1 MTSNL
6 VNREL
11 GMPIFLLKLLHLT
24 PLLVLQL
31 QNNICIAFYYIVAE
45 VPKEILFKGQR
56 TMRMYQK
63 ALSDGFVNVYRG
75 RIFLI
80 GQDRAGKTSLK
91 KSLLG
96 VPFDPK
102 EESTEGIDP
111 SKCDIDVNR
120 VQNWHVDSKNTILSE
135 VSEQISRSLALEL
148 FPSEASEQIS
158 RSLAVEHFP
167 SSPRIARDGSAL
179 RLNGA
184 SSRQGSREKEMIA
197 SNVFYVKLGKVS
209 ILSQPN
215 PV

>member
-1 MTSNL
+1 M
-6 VNREL
+6 
-11 GMPIFLLKLLHLT
+11 
-24 PLLVLQL
+24 Q
-31 QNNICIAFYYIVAE
+31 
-45 VPKEILFKGQR
+45 
-56 TMRMYQK
+56 MYQK
-63 ALSDGFVNVYRG
+63 ALRDGFVNVYRG

-148 FPSEASEQIS
+148 
-158 RSLAVEHFP
+158 LP

-179 RLNGA
+179 KLNGA

-197 SNVFYVKLGKVS
+197 LNVFYVKLVKVS
-209 ILSQPN
+209 ILSKPN

>member
-1 MTSNL
+1 MTLNL

-11 GMPIFLLKLLHLT
+11 GMPIFLLKLCHLT
-24 PLLVLQL
+24 LLLVLKL

-63 ALSDGFVNVYRG
+63 ALRDGFVNVYRG

-148 FPSEASEQIS
+148 
-158 RSLAVEHFP
+158 LP
-167 SSPRIARDGSAL
+167 SSPRIARHGSAL
-179 RLNGA
+179 WLNGA

-197 SNVFYVKLGKVS
+197 SNVFYVKLVKVS
-209 ILSQPN
+209 ILSKPN

>member
-1 MTSNL
+1 M
-6 VNREL
+6 
-11 GMPIFLLKLLHLT
+11 
-24 PLLVLQL
+24 Q
-31 QNNICIAFYYIVAE
+31 
-45 VPKEILFKGQR
+45 
-56 TMRMYQK
+56 MYQK
-63 ALSDGFVNVYRG
+63 ALRDGFVNVYRG

-135 VSEQISRSLALEL
+135 VSEQISRSLVLEL
-148 FPSEASEQIS
+148 
-158 RSLAVEHFP
+158 FP

-179 RLNGA
+179 KLNGA

-197 SNVFYVKLGKVS
+197 SNVVYVKLVKVS
-209 ILSQPN
+209 ILSNPN

>member
-1 MTSNL
+1 MTLNL

-11 GMPIFLLKLLHLT
+11 GMPIFLLKLCHLT
-24 PLLVLQL
+24 LLLVLKL

-63 ALSDGFVNVYRG
+63 ALRDGFVNVYRG

-96 VPFDPK
+96 VPFDPN

-148 FPSEASEQIS
+148 
-158 RSLAVEHFP
+158 LP
-167 SSPRIARDGSAL
+167 SSPRIAPSDGSAL
-179 RLNGA
+179 RLNGT
-184 SSRQGSREKEMIA
+184 SSRQGSREKEMIG
-197 SNVFYVKLGKVS
+197 SNVFYVKLVKVS
-209 ILSQPN
+209 ILSKPN

>member
-1 MTSNL
+1 MTLNL

-11 GMPIFLLKLLHLT
+11 GMPIFLLKLCHLT
-24 PLLVLQL
+24 LLLVLKL

-63 ALSDGFVNVYRG
+63 ALRDGFVNVYRG

-96 VPFDPK
+96 VPFDPN

-148 FPSEASEQIS
+148 
-158 RSLAVEHFP
+158 LP

-179 RLNGA
+179 KLNGA

-197 SNVFYVKLGKVS
+197 SNVFYVKLVKVS
-209 ILSQPN
+209 ILSKPN

>member
-1 MTSNL
+1 MTLNL

-11 GMPIFLLKLLHLT
+11 GMPIFLLKLCHLT
-24 PLLVLQL
+24 LLLVLKL

-63 ALSDGFVNVYRG
+63 ALRDGFVNVYRG

-148 FPSEASEQIS
+148 FPS
-158 RSLAVEHFP
+158 
-167 SSPRIARDGSAL
+167 SPRIARDGSAL
-179 RLNGA
+179 KLNGA

-197 SNVFYVKLGKVS
+197 SNVFYVKLVKVS
-209 ILSQPN
+209 ILSKPN

>member
-1 MTSNL
+1 MTLNL

-11 GMPIFLLKLLHLT
+11 GMPIFLLKLCHLT
-24 PLLVLQL
+24 LLLVLKL

-56 TMRMYQK
+56 TMQMYQK
-63 ALSDGFVNVYRG
+63 ALRDGFVNVYRG

-120 VQNWHVDSKNTILSE
+120 VQNWRFDSKNTILSE

-148 FPSEASEQIS
+148 
-158 RSLAVEHFP
+158 LP
-167 SSPRIARDGSAL
+167 SSPRIARHGSAL
-179 RLNGA
+179 KLKGA

-197 SNVFYVKLGKVS
+197 SNVFYVKLVKVS
-209 ILSQPN
+209 ILSKPN